1 MSHAEIALQE
11 ELREAVKEMAKRR
24 IEIERL
30 RAENAK
36 LLALLQEIIH
46 PDNETIIYFVPSD
59 AHAMKV
65 RDDIRAALAEQDK
78 E

>member
-30 RAENAK
+30 RAVNAK
-36 LLALLQEIIH
+36 LRAQIVILKEQMNAMAVDRLNNL
-46 PDNETIIYFVPSD
+46 NLPSP
-59 AHAMKV
+59 
-65 RDDIRAALAEQDK
+65 L
-78 E
+78 